1 MWHLANATCGW
12 FDRACASSTA
22 HCCDCALLR
31 LLLGLAK
38 KDMLGI
44 AFDLALG
51 CATGYAS
58 GSALF
63 FNKRGLWGE
72 EGVVPIASVVKMC
85 SSYRH
90 EK

>member
-1 MWHLANATCGW
+1 M
-12 FDRACASSTA
+12 A

-31 LLLGLAK
+31 LLVGLAK
-38 KDMLGI
+38 RDTLGI
-44 AFDLALG
+44 AFDLVLER
-51 CATGYAS
+51 ATGHAS

-72 EGVVPIASVVKMC
+72 EGVVPIASVVRMC